1 MKGANAKHFRP
12 ALEKTDRTV
21 FDVCSVIIPWRLN

>member
-1 MKGANAKHFRP
+1 MKGANGKHFRP

-21 FDVCSVIIPWRLN
+21 FDVCSVIIQ